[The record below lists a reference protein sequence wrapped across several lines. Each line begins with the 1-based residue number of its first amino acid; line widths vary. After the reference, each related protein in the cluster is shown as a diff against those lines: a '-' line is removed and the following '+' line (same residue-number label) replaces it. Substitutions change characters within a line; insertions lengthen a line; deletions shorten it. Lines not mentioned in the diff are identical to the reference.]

1 MPRVVDLNSGQSS
14 LLTLTL
20 QDEKRTTLELDIP
33 TEALVRELEGL
44 TPELEK
50 IKTGDR
56 SSVEMI
62 YDLAARLISCNL
74 ECLQVTAEDL
84 RAKYHMN
91 LVSAI
96 NFFSA
101 YFDAIQALI
110 DEKN

>member
-1 MPRVVDLNSGQSS
+1 MPRVLDLNTAQSS
-14 LLTLTL
+14 LLELTL
-20 QDEKRTTLELDIP
+20 QDEKHTMLQLDIP

-74 ECLQVTAEDL
+74 DYVTVTGEEL
-84 RAKYHMN
+84 RTKYRMN